1 MYVSQILPQT
11 QTPYTLQPT
20 TTTYTPVLP
29 QQNLSYTLVP
39 QPQVAPINI
48 MTQIPV
54 SMPTYQTPSQPA
66 ISYEK
71 FIPPTPMTKFSDNA
85 PKIYQFYKYVPV
97 VNTTQVT
104 QNNQQVAPA
113 VPEYKTVTFQTT
125 PNVIYQVIQ

>member
-48 MTQIPV
+48 MTQIPM

-85 PKIYQFYKYVPV
+85 PKIYQFYKNVPV

-113 VPEYKTVTFQTT
+113 VPQYKTVTFQTT

>member
-11 QTPYTLQPT
+11 LTPYTLQPI

-29 QQNLSYTLVP
+29 QQNLVP
-39 QPQVAPINI
+39 QPQVAPTNT
-48 MTQIPV
+48 MTQIPM

-66 ISYEK
+66 IPYEK

-113 VPEYKTVTFQTT
+113 VPQYKTVTFQTT